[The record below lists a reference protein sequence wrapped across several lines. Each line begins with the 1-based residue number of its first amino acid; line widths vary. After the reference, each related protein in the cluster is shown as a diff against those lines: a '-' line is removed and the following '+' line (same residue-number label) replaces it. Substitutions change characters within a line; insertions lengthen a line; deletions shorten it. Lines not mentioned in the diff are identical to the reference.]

1 MTMRPVF
8 GDFLAQ
14 ASGHIATAVS
24 IRDPLPDEDLS
35 GVVRGLD
42 RIVTTLASYVA
53 DVPLPEEFGQPHPGD
68 GSAREMRAVREARI
82 ALRRSSQALRPAA
95 ATAQTG
101 QEPPHPAAWHLARA
115 AEQLAAGRDLL
126 HTHFAADPSGAWT
139 STSSWGRVTYS
150 PPIIDALLSEI
161 GGLAAKLAPWMMRL
175 SLEPPSHSAM
185 PAATGLSLNDA
196 SRWLWIAGLRVET
209 HLRQHA
215 PSEPARLALA
225 AIPPNLPPAYQ
236 PVDAT
241 ETVPELC
248 QGLVTTSARLQHA
261 AFAFARVARWSPQAT
276 SGSWYRDALAAA
288 ITAHSSGVIVR
299 TLAQRATDLGLNP
312 LIQAHL
318 DNSARALRPV
328 CTAWRA
334 LSDEWVLLSTGANHG
349 RGVSRV
355 ANEIGAMVL
364 RVGRLAFSNPEWTPA
379 TSPARASDPVD
390 LAPTVDDLRLVLAAI
405 HHVVDTLTHIAVTDC
420 RCVRGAAA
428 DGRVYFPTRLLPAN
442 NDIPHPYV
450 SAPRSRIT
458 ALLDKYHLAVKTSAA
473 ATAAFDSLSLAV
485 QTPSHVLAVTR
496 SAITGS
502 TPNRS
507 RAKPLDSSGPIGQ
520 PELYGPVEDPV
531 PVGHLE
537 DAVRSLHLTEPS
549 FLLRAAAIDSAGRD
563 LLAEAISKAKHQA
576 TASVKPVPHGRRPRL
591 PRAL

>member
-1 MTMRPVF
+1 
-8 GDFLAQ
+8 
-14 ASGHIATAVS
+14 
-24 IRDPLPDEDLS
+24 
-35 GVVRGLD
+35 
-42 RIVTTLASYVA
+42 
-53 DVPLPEEFGQPHPGD
+53 
-68 GSAREMRAVREARI
+68 
-82 ALRRSSQALRPAA
+82 
-95 ATAQTG
+95 
-101 QEPPHPAAWHLARA
+101 
-115 AEQLAAGRDLL
+115 
-126 HTHFAADPSGAWT
+126 
-139 STSSWGRVTYS
+139 
-150 PPIIDALLSEI
+150 
-161 GGLAAKLAPWMMRL
+161 MMRL
-175 SLEPPSHSAM
+175 SLEPPPDSAM
-185 PAATGLSLNDA
+185 PGTTGLSLNEA

-225 AIPPNLPPAYQ
+225 AIPPNLPSAYQ

-248 QGLVTTSARLQHA
+248 QGLITTSTRLQHA

-288 ITAHSSGVIVR
+288 ITVHSSGVIVR

-318 DNSARALRPV
+318 DNSARVLRPV

-355 ANEIGAMVL
+355 ANEIGDMVL
-364 RVGRLAFSNPEWTPA
+364 RVGRLAFSNPGWTPA
-379 TSPARASDPVD
+379 TNSARARYPVD

-420 RCVRGAAA
+420 QCVRGAAA

-458 ALLDKYHLAVKTSAA
+458 GLLDKYHLAVKTSAA
-473 ATAAFDSLSLAV
+473 ATAAFDSLSLAI
-485 QTPSHVLAVTR
+485 QAPSQVLAVTR
-496 SAITGS
+496 SAIRGG
-502 TPNRS
+502 TPNRHQPE
-507 RAKPLDSSGPIGQ
+507 PLQPSGSIGQ
-520 PELYGPVEDPV
+520 PELYGSVEDPV

-537 DAVRSLHLTEPS
+537 DAARSLHLTEPA

-563 LLAEAISKAKHQA
+563 LLAEAKSKAQHRMT
-576 TASVKPVPHGRRPRL
+576 TAQHPAASSHRPR
-591 PRAL
+591 RVRR